1 MTIEQSNLPYDSNA
15 LEPHIS
21 EETLSF
27 HYGRHH
33 KGYVDKLNGLIEGT
47 SFAEMPLERVIAR
60 ARTRAE
66 IDVLNNALQ
75 AWNHDFLWMSMTPN
89 GGGKPDG
96 RLRDML
102 ETHYGDLD
110 AFKEEFR
117 RAALGLFG
125 SGWVWLVVDRGE
137 LRIITTGNA
146 DSPVGTRLVPLLV
159 LDVWEHAYYLDY
171 QNERRRYVDAFL
183 DKLINWSFASENLE
197 KKQEARAA

>member
-47 SFAEMPLERVIAR
+47 SFADMSLERIIAR

-75 AWNHDFLWMSMTPN
+75 VWNHAFLWESMTPN

-96 RLRDML
+96 RIKEMV

-110 AFKEEFR
+110 AFRDEFR

-171 QNERRRYVDAFL
+171 QNERKRYVDAFL
-183 DKLINWSFASENLE
+183 DNLINWNFAAENLE
-197 KKQEARAA
+197 RTPEARAA

>member
-47 SFAEMPLERVIAR
+47 SFADMPLERIIAR

-75 AWNHDFLWMSMTPN
+75 VWNHAFLWESMTPN

-96 RLRDML
+96 RIKEMV
-102 ETHYGDLD
+102 EAHFGDLD
-110 AFKEEFR
+110 AFRDEFR

-171 QNERRRYVDAFL
+171 QNERKRYVDAFL
-183 DKLINWSFASENLE
+183 GNLINWKFAAENLE
-197 KKQEARAA
+197 RTPEARAA

>member
-1 MTIEQSNLPYDSNA
+1 MTIAQSNLPYDSNA
-15 LEPHIS
+15 LEPHVS
-21 EETLSF
+21 EETLSY

-33 KGYVDKLNGLIEGT
+33 KGYVDKLNKLIEGT
-47 SFAEMPLERVIAR
+47 SFADMALERMIAK

-75 AWNHDFLWMSMTPN
+75 AWNHAFLWESMTPD

-96 RLRDML
+96 RIKELV
-102 ETHYGDLD
+102 ETHYGNLD
-110 AFKEEFR
+110 AFKDEFR
-117 RAALGLFG
+117 KAALGLFG

-146 DSPVGTRLVPLLV
+146 DSPIGTRLVPLLV

-171 QNERRRYVDAFL
+171 QNDRKRYVDAFL
-183 DKLINWSFASENLE
+183 DKLINWKFAAENLE
-197 KKQEARAA
+197 KIPQAKAA